1 MVSSQLVVSL
11 SGITVRTLPQCTD
24 MAAELG
30 ARGVRL
36 SLLVAP
42 RVERPSADSP
52 ALKWVR
58 TRAANGDAVVLHGL
72 DHDVDPC
79 RRPRGIRRQ
88 AEFAALP
95 SHEASL
101 RLVAAR
107 ALLERLDLHTD
118 SFAPPR
124 WLASNGTLVALR
136 RHGFSL
142 CADVTA
148 VRNLRTGAVIPGRV
162 HGISRSERGEQW
174 LCWALVLGVAR
185 AARRGGLV
193 RVAMDAADL
202 HRPGPRQ
209 AMLDAVDIAL
219 HHGAE
224 SMTYA
229 GLNLR
234 QLAVSKQ
241 VDLAG

>member
-1 MVSSQLVVSL
+1 MSPRLVVSL
-11 SGITVRTLPQCTD
+11 SGINARTLAQATGL
-24 MAAELG
+24 AAELDS
-30 ARGVRL
+30 RGVPL

-42 RVERPSADSP
+42 RVDRQPVDSP
-52 ALKWVR
+52 ALRWVR
-58 TRAANGDAVVLHGL
+58 SRAAGGDAVVLHGL
-72 DHDVDPC
+72 DHDLDPC
-79 RRPRGIRRQ
+79 RRARVIRRQ

-95 SHEASL
+95 AHEANL

-118 SFAPPR
+118 YFAPPR
-124 WLASNGTLVALR
+124 WLASSGTLTALR
-136 RHGFSL
+136 RHGFRL

-148 VRNLRTGAVIPGRV
+148 VRDLRQGVVFPGRV
-162 HGISRSERGEQW
+162 HGLARTERGEQW

-193 RVAMDAADL
+193 RIAVDAADL

-209 AMLDAVDIAL
+209 AVLDAVDIAL

-224 SMTYA
+224 PLTYG
-229 GLNLR
+229 GLHLR
-234 QLAVSKQ
+234 RLAAS
-241 VDLAG
+241 